1 MPGQRVRRARPGA
14 RVRVQ
19 RARRWCSSTERGKPR
34 RRHMT
39 AQETGLDGDFRQ
51 RVLDTMTTV
60 LARLLDRPEPVTEDM
75 RLMEELGLSSTFG
88 LELLLEVED
97 QLMIL
102 IDVELMD
109 ADQMKTVGDL
119 ATFVAGH
126 SRPG

>member
-1 MPGQRVRRARPGA
+1 
-14 RVRVQ
+14 
-19 RARRWCSSTERGKPR
+19 
-34 RRHMT
+34 MT
-39 AQETGLDGDFRQ
+39 AQEAGLDGDFRQ
-51 RVLDTMTTV
+51 QVLDTMTTV
-60 LARLLDRPEPVTEDM
+60 LTRLLDRTEPVTEDM

-88 LELLLEVED
+88 LELLLQVED

-102 IDVELMD
+102 IDVEVMD

>member
-1 MPGQRVRRARPGA
+1 MA
-14 RVRVQ
+14 
-19 RARRWCSSTERGKPR
+19 
-34 RRHMT
+34 

-51 RVLDTMTTV
+51 QVLDTMTTV

-88 LELLLEVED
+88 LELLLEVEE

-102 IDVELMD
+102 IDVEVMD
-109 ADQMKTVGDL
+109 ADQKKTVGDL

-126 SRPG
+126 SRPD

>member
-1 MPGQRVRRARPGA
+1 
-14 RVRVQ
+14 
-19 RARRWCSSTERGKPR
+19 
-34 RRHMT
+34 MT

-51 RVLDTMTTV
+51 RVLETMTTV

-102 IDVELMD
+102 IDVEVMD

>member
-1 MPGQRVRRARPGA
+1 
-14 RVRVQ
+14 
-19 RARRWCSSTERGKPR
+19 
-34 RRHMT
+34 MT
-39 AQETGLDGDFRQ
+39 AQETGLDGEFRQ
-51 RVLDTMTTV
+51 QVLDTMTTV

-126 SRPG
+126 SRPD

>member
-1 MPGQRVRRARPGA
+1 
-14 RVRVQ
+14 
-19 RARRWCSSTERGKPR
+19 
-34 RRHMT
+34 MT
-39 AQETGLDGDFRQ
+39 AQEAGLDGEFRQ
-51 RVLDTMTTV
+51 QVLDTMTAV

-109 ADQMKTVGDL
+109 QDQMRTVGDM
-119 ATFVAGH
+119 ASFVAGH

>member
-1 MPGQRVRRARPGA
+1 
-14 RVRVQ
+14 
-19 RARRWCSSTERGKPR
+19 
-34 RRHMT
+34 MT
-39 AQETGLDGDFRQ
+39 AQDAGLDGEFRQ
-51 RVLDTMTTV
+51 QVLDTMTTV
-60 LARLLDRPEPVTEDM
+60 LTRLLDRTEPVTEDM

-102 IDVELMD
+102 IDVEVMD
-109 ADQMKTVGDL
+109 PDQMKTVGDM